1 MSHMFDKTASFNS
14 PLAFDTTVSCII
26 SDLLNHSL
34 TFLLSLVE
42 CCWYVL
48 HVLFCFYFQS
58 TSLVYR
64 HFSEFICFLFLASF
78 IISLFSFRVWLICL
92 LCSVVLLNS
101 ISVTQFWY
109 FSKSLLLFLFHSYM
123 FCTSPHFSALACRKH
138 VKHVLLCRCIQ
149 SATHIYHISKCQT
162 HSICTTELIVL

>member
-78 IISLFSFRVWLICL
+78 IISLFSFRVWLMSYFPWCFWIQ
-92 LCSVVLLNS
+92 
-101 ISVTQFWY
+101 SVTQFWY
-109 FSKSLLLFLFHSYM
+109 FSKSLLLFLFSFLHVLY
-123 FCTSPHFSALACRKH
+123 FSAFFRSS
-138 VKHVLLCRCIQ
+138 V
-149 SATHIYHISKCQT
+149 SKACQT
-162 HSICTTELIVL
+162 CSTLQVHSISHSHLSHQ